1 MGQASVEHGTSDMS
15 VSDCFRPCWGLKCR
29 HAHRQSSS
37 CCSGYCCH
45 RKRFKGRMS
54 PLEGHFK
61 RKNVVYELK
70 KSVYDSELYSVSVFL
85 IRETLWISFLIFKQH
100 LI

>member
-1 MGQASVEHGTSDMS
+1 MGQASVEHGTSDMR
-15 VSDCFRPCWGLKCR
+15 VSDCFGPCWGLKCR

-70 KSVYDSELYSVSVFL
+70 KRVYDSELCS
-85 IRETLWISFLIFKQH
+85 
-100 LI
+100 

>member
-1 MGQASVEHGTSDMS
+1 MPA
-15 VSDCFRPCWGLKCR
+15 
-29 HAHRQSSS
+29 
-37 CCSGYCCH
+37 
-45 RKRFKGRMS
+45 GRAVPVVLATVVTGNVLNRIMS
-54 PLEGHFK
+54 PLEGHFT

-70 KSVYDSELYSVSVFL
+70 ESVYDPELYSVSVFL